1 MFIFL
6 ALTTVAQKNTAV
18 FGLHIEPVV
27 PSKMFRIQT
36 EDIDFE
42 DVSFSIIPKTGYLF
56 GAHLSLHITNRF
68 TIESG
73 INLIKRQIEMT
84 ATEDNTPI
92 SMSWGIH
99 NFEIP
104 LASTLYVRL
113 SERIYMGHTAGIS
126 FQMLP
131 SHLGSRIQWVDSA
144 NVISKFEQISDR
156 RSWLV
161 PTFKGGIGFE
171 YRSEEDGYFYFG
183 AMYHLFTKMYTTQ
196 VTYKTSTINELFLIQ
211 PQSDFFGILF
221 RYSFPPSPLLMNKK
235 KEKKKA

>member
-1 MFIFL
+1 MTLI
-6 ALTTVAQKNTAV
+6 AVAQKNTVV
-18 FGLHIEPVV
+18 FGLHLEPIV

-36 EDIDFE
+36 EDIIRD
-42 DVSFSIIPKTGYLF
+42 DVSFSIIPKTGYLL
-56 GAHLSLHITNRF
+56 GAHLSLNISKRF

-84 ATEDNTPI
+84 ATEENTPI
-92 SMSWGIH
+92 SMSYGIH

-131 SHLGSRIQWVDSA
+131 SHLGSRVNWVDSS
-144 NVISKFEQISDR
+144 NVISKFEQISYR

-171 YRSEEDGYFYFG
+171 FRTEEDGYFYVG

-196 VTYKTSTINELFLIQ
+196 ITYKTSTINELFLIQ

-221 RYSFPPSPLLMNKK
+221 RYSFPPTPMMFDKK
-235 KEKKKA
+235 KQKKKT